1 MDALFRDDVMS
12 KLYQLFPFAGE
23 VFHSLMARFVS
34 LVKDAIAAGKRVVRV
49 LEVGAGTGGLTT
61 LLGKALT
68 EANLDLCYVDYVTTD
83 ISVSLAK
90 EAALKSPWPTMTS
103 MAFDLGED
111 VVRQGLDPSS
121 FDIVVA
127 FDVLHTVPNIKNSM
141 DTLQRLLLPGGHIA
155 IIELDGRKWTEG
167 RPGTI
172 CMSCSKNKL
181 VIVSSAYILI
191 LSGCDF
197 VFGSFSEWMGVLE
210 HRSGTAHCSLSP
222 EEWKDA
228 LEASQFSDPMM
239 LTCETG
245 LHLAFIAQGLLAPVQ
260 EGPSSSTSVLVS
272 NPSTIDMKDNCDL
285 PVVKLPNGCGIS
297 DAHNPINREH
307 GLVRLKDDLTIIYG
321 YRSGGEIELAKF
333 VGSLSSLKAH
343 ILWLYTDTAYNN
355 AKLVGIV
362 RSIRREYNLW
372 KIMLVMFD
380 PSWSTSKEA
389 YVLEQLVPLEY
400 VDAEILVD
408 QTGSMHV
415 SRIVASPDPPKKQS
429 RGTDP
434 IHFDET
440 QIWKALP
447 LPLGPEQVEVAVEF
461 VNVTPAFPG
470 YFEFSGVVT
479 DIGTDVMDTI
489 LAGQR

>member
-127 FDVLHTVPNIKNSM
+127 FDVLHTVPNIKNTM

-172 CMSCSKNKL
+172 CMSCSKNK
-181 VIVSSAYILI
+181 ISYRIQ
-191 LSGCDF
+191 
-197 VFGSFSEWMGVLE
+197 
-210 HRSGTAHCSLSP
+210 R
-222 EEWKDA
+222 
-228 LEASQFSDPMM
+228 
-239 LTCETG
+239 
-245 LHLAFIAQGLLAPVQ
+245 LH
-260 EGPSSSTSVLVS
+260 
-272 NPSTIDMKDNCDL
+272 
-285 PVVKLPNGCGIS
+285 
-297 DAHNPINREH
+297 
-307 GLVRLKDDLTIIYG
+307 
-321 YRSGGEIELAKF
+321 
-333 VGSLSSLKAH
+333 
-343 ILWLYTDTAYNN
+343 
-355 AKLVGIV
+355 
-362 RSIRREYNLW
+362 
-372 KIMLVMFD
+372 
-380 PSWSTSKEA
+380 
-389 YVLEQLVPLEY
+389 
-400 VDAEILVD
+400 
-408 QTGSMHV
+408 
-415 SRIVASPDPPKKQS
+415 
-429 RGTDP
+429 TDP
-434 IHFDET
+434 IR
-440 QIWKALP
+440 
-447 LPLGPEQVEVAVEF
+447 V
-461 VNVTPAFPG
+461 
-470 YFEFSGVVT
+470 
-479 DIGTDVMDTI
+479 
-489 LAGQR
+489 